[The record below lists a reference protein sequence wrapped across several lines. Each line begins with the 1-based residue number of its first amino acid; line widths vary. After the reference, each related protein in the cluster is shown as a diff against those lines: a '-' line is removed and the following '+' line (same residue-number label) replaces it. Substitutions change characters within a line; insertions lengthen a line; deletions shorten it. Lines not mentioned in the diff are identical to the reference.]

1 MSNSNT
7 KTFDVIVIGAGPGGY
22 VAAIRAAQLGM
33 KTAIIEK
40 RNTLG
45 GTCLNIGCI
54 PSKALLDSSEFFAR
68 AKHEGAEHG
77 VVSKELTLDL
87 AAMQKRKDGV
97 VEKLVSG
104 VSTLMKKNKI
114 TVFTGT
120 GRLEKAGGGKSGG
133 KPGNDGGTSGA
144 AAAAHPV
151 VVTAENGKE
160 SRLESAN
167 VIIASGSVPQELPF
181 LPFDGERIV
190 SSTEALA
197 FDTVP
202 KKLLV
207 VGAGAIGLELGSVWA
222 RLGAEVDVIEILPEI
237 LAGWDS
243 ATAKAVRRELSKQG
257 LTFNLETKVTGVD
270 TSKKKQVTLEAES
283 KDGTAVKF
291 DGDKV
296 LVAVG
301 RRPYAES
308 LGLEAAG
315 VEMEDNGRRIDIDEH
330 FETSVPGVYAIG
342 DVVRGA
348 MLAHKAEDEGV
359 AVAEIIAG
367 KPGHVNYEAIPNV
380 VYTWPE
386 VAAVG
391 RSEDELKE
399 EGRSY
404 RKGQFPF
411 AANGRALGM
420 GAPAGF
426 VKIMADS
433 ETDRVLGAT
442 IVGPYASDLI
452 SEIVAVMEFGGS
464 SEDIARTVHAHPT
477 LPEAVREAALAVD
490 KRSIHGA

>member
-1 MSNSNT
+1 MSKSNT

-68 AKHEGAEHG
+68 AKHEGSEHG
-77 VVSKELTLDL
+77 VVSRELSLDL

-114 TVFTGT
+114 TVFNGT
-120 GRLEKAGGGKSGG
+120 GRLEQAGGGSSGG
-133 KPGNDGGTSGA
+133 GSNGNAGGAGTPP
-144 AAAAHPV
+144 HPV
-151 VVTAENGKE
+151 VVTAENGE
-160 SRLESAN
+160 ETRIEGAH
-167 VIIASGSVPQELPF
+167 VVIASGSVPQELPF

-237 LAGWDS
+237 LSGWDS
-243 ATAKAVRRELSKQG
+243 ATAKALRRELSKQG

-270 TSKKKQVTLEAES
+270 MSKKKQVTLEAES
-283 KDGTAVKF
+283 KDGAAVKF
-291 DGDKV
+291 EGDKV

-301 RRPYAES
+301 RRPYAEN
-308 LGLEAAG
+308 LGLETAG
-315 VEMEDNGRRIDIDEH
+315 IEMEENGRRINIDEH

-367 KPGHVNYEAIPNV
+367 KPGHVNYDAVPNV

-399 EGRSY
+399 EEHSY

-433 ETDRVLGAT
+433 KTDRVLGAT

-452 SEIVAVMEFGGS
+452 SEIVTVIEFGGS

>member
-33 KTAIIEK
+33 KTAIIEQ

-77 VVSKELTLDL
+77 VVSEKLSLDL

-104 VSTLMKKNKI
+104 VSTLMKKNRI
-114 TVFTGT
+114 TVFSGT
-120 GRLEKAGGGKSGG
+120 GRLEKAG
-133 KPGNDGGTSGA
+133 NDGGTSDA

-151 VVTAENGKE
+151 VVTAGNGE
-160 SRLESAN
+160 ETRLEGAN
-167 VIIASGSVPQELPF
+167 VVIASGSVPQELPF

-243 ATAKAVRRELSKQG
+243 ATAKALRRELSKQG

-291 DGDKV
+291 EGDKV

-301 RRPYAES
+301 RRPYAAS
-308 LGLEAAG
+308 LGLEVAG
-315 VEMEDNGRRIDIDEH
+315 IKMEENGRRIGIDDH

-367 KPGHVNYEAIPNV
+367 KPGHVNYDAIPNV

-399 EGRSY
+399 EGHSY

-433 ETDRVLGAT
+433 ETDRILGAT

>member
-1 MSNSNT
+1 LSDT
-7 KTFDVIVIGAGPGGY
+7 KFDVIVIGAGPGGY
-22 VAAIRAAQLGM
+22 VAAIRAAQLDM
-33 KTAIIEK
+33 KTAIVEK
-40 RNTLG
+40 RDTLG

-54 PSKALLDSSEFFAR
+54 PSKALLDSSELFAR
-68 AKHEGAEHG
+68 AQHEGADHG
-77 VVSKELTLDL
+77 IVVQSVKLDL
-87 AAMQKRKDGV
+87 AAMQKRKDEV
-97 VEKLVSG
+97 VHKLVSG

-114 TVFTGT
+114 TVFTGA
-120 GRLEKAGGGKSGG
+120 GRLEKPAGGSD
-133 KPGNDGGTSGA
+133 NDADARGGT
-144 AAAAHPV
+144 V
-151 VVTAENGKE
+151 VVSAEDGEATRLTAP
-160 SRLESAN
+160 N
-167 VIIASGSVPQELPF
+167 VVLATGSVPQELPF
-181 LPFDGERIV
+181 LPFDGERVV

-197 FDTVP
+197 FDSVP
-202 KKLLV
+202 KTLLV

-222 RLGAEVDVIEILPEI
+222 RLGAKVEVIEILPEI

-243 ATAKAVRRELSKQG
+243 ATAKALRRELSKQG
-257 LTFNLETKVTGVD
+257 LNFNLETKVTGVD
-270 TSKKKQVTLEAES
+270 TSKKKHVTLTAED
-283 KDGTAVKF
+283 KQGNAVEF
-291 DGDKV
+291 AGEKV

-301 RRPYAES
+301 RRPYTDG
-308 LGLEAAG
+308 LGLEEAG
-315 VEMEDNGRRIDIDEH
+315 VAMEDDGKRIRIDDH
-330 FETSVPGVYAIG
+330 FRTSIPGVYAIG
-342 DVVRGA
+342 DAVRGA

-399 EGRSY
+399 EERSY
-404 RKGQFPF
+404 SKGQFPF

-426 VKIMADS
+426 VKIMADA

-452 SEIVAVMEFGGS
+452 SEIVAVVEFGGS
-464 SEDIARTVHAHPT
+464 AEDIARTVHAHPT

>member
-68 AKHEGAEHG
+68 AKHEGSEHG
-77 VVSKELTLDL
+77 VVSKELSLDL

-114 TVFTGT
+114 TVFSGT
-120 GRLEKAGGGKSGG
+120 GRLEKAGGG
-133 KPGNDGGTSGA
+133 DGTPP
-144 AAAAHPV
+144 HPV
-151 VVTAENGKE
+151 VVTADNGKE
-160 SRLESAN
+160 TRLEGAN
-167 VIIASGSVPQELPF
+167 VVIASGSVPQELPF

-291 DGDKV
+291 EGDKV

-315 VEMEDNGRRIDIDEH
+315 VEMEENGRRINIDEH

-359 AVAEIIAG
+359 AVAETIAG
-367 KPGHVNYEAIPNV
+367 KPGHVNYDAIPNV

-391 RSEDELKE
+391 KSEDELKE
-399 EGRSY
+399 EGHSY

-420 GAPAGF
+420 GAPTGF

-452 SEIVAVMEFGGS
+452 SEIVAVVEFGGS

>member
-1 MSNSNT
+1 MSNTQN
-7 KTFDVIVIGAGPGGY
+7 FDVIVIGAGPGGY

-40 RNTLG
+40 RSTLG

-87 AAMQKRKDGV
+87 AAMQTRKDGV

-104 VSTLMKKNKI
+104 VSTLMKKNRI
-114 TVFTGT
+114 TVFSGT
-120 GRLEKAGGGKSGG
+120 GRLEKAG
-133 KPGNDGGTSGA
+133 DGAGTPP
-144 AAAAHPV
+144 HPV
-151 VVTAENGKE
+151 VVSGENGE
-160 SRLESAN
+160 ETRLEGTN
-167 VIIASGSVPQELPF
+167 VVIASGSVPQELPF

-197 FDTVP
+197 FESVP

-243 ATAKAVRRELSKQG
+243 ATAKALRRELSRQG

-283 KDGTAVKF
+283 KDGTALKF
-291 DGDKV
+291 QGDRV

-301 RRPYAES
+301 RRPYAEG

-315 VEMEDNGRRIDIDEH
+315 VEMEENGRRIRVDEH
-330 FETSVPGVYAIG
+330 FRTSAPGVYAIG

-452 SEIVAVMEFGGS
+452 SEIVAVVEFGGS

>member
-68 AKHEGAEHG
+68 AKHEGSEHG
-77 VVSKELTLDL
+77 VVSKELSLDL

-114 TVFTGT
+114 TVFSGT
-120 GRLEKAGGGKSGG
+120 GRLEKAGGG
-133 KPGNDGGTSGA
+133 DGTPP
-144 AAAAHPV
+144 HPV
-151 VVTAENGKE
+151 VVTADNGE
-160 SRLESAN
+160 ETRLEGAN
-167 VIIASGSVPQELPF
+167 VVIASGSVPQELPF

-291 DGDKV
+291 EGDKV

-315 VEMEDNGRRIDIDEH
+315 VEMEENGRRINIDEH

-359 AVAEIIAG
+359 AVAETIAG
-367 KPGHVNYEAIPNV
+367 KPGHVNYDAIPNV

-391 RSEDELKE
+391 KSEDELKE
-399 EGRSY
+399 EGHSY

-452 SEIVAVMEFGGS
+452 SEIVTVVEFGGS

>member
-1 MSNSNT
+1 MSTTTS
-7 KTFDVIVIGAGPGGY
+7 FDVVVIGAGPGGY

-33 KTAIIEK
+33 STAIIEK

-77 VVSKELTLDL
+77 LVTKGLELDL
-87 AAMQKRKDGV
+87 AAMHARKDGV

-104 VSTLMKKNKI
+104 VSSLMKKNKI

-120 GRLEKAGGGKSGG
+120 GRLGAPAGGDAGGG
-133 KPGNDGGTSGA
+133 T
-144 AAAAHPV
+144 V
-151 VVTAENGKE
+151 VVTGEDGAETE
-160 SRLESAN
+160 LQAAN
-167 VIIASGSVPQELPF
+167 IIIASGSVPQELPF
-181 LPFDGERIV
+181 LPFDGTRIV
-190 SSTEALA
+190 SSTEALT
-197 FDTVP
+197 FETVP
-202 KKLLV
+202 GRLLV

-243 ATAKAVRRELSKQG
+243 ATAKTLRRELSKQG

-270 TSKKKQVTLEAES
+270 TSKKNQVTLRAED
-283 KDGTAVKF
+283 KNGKAVELA
-291 DGDKV
+291 GDRV

-301 RRPYAES
+301 RRPYAEG
-308 LGLEAAG
+308 LGLDTAG
-315 VEMEDNGRRIDIDEH
+315 VEMENDGKRVKVDDDFRTNL
-330 FETSVPGVYAIG
+330 PGVYAIG

-359 AVAEIIAG
+359 AVAEVIAG
-367 KPGHVNYEAIPNV
+367 RAGHVNYDAIPNV

-404 RKGQFPF
+404 NKGQFPF

-420 GAPAGF
+420 GASAGF

-442 IVGPYASDLI
+442 VVGPYASDLI
-452 SEIVAVMEFGGS
+452 AEIVSVVEFGGS
-464 SEDIARTVHAHPT
+464 AEDIARTVHAHPT
-477 LPEAVREAALAVD
+477 LPEAVREAALAVG